1 MANNNSLNNTSY
13 GFTLPSLNLN
23 FTSTAQRI
31 TGDMSNATHANRL
44 SFQTNVV
51 NGATSPFIIPNG
63 SGTIGQIVVANAS
76 DPTNSAFGSLQV
88 DAASV
93 KLVSNVLGAG
103 VQLPI
108 EIRIGATA
116 AINIDNNLAVSI
128 LNTVAGNIALT
139 VNATATGGVEVQQ
152 NTAANAGMRIYTSL
166 GNINGPRF
174 EMLKSRSGGNV
185 VANDSIGNFIA
196 YGYQT
201 GYQNAAQIL
210 FKAESVAASRV
221 SGSIGFITTSLA
233 SISATRLN
241 ISADGAVTIP
251 ATVAGNVPLTITGT
265 TSGGLTINQT
275 PVATAL
281 TLNGTSTA
289 GTHAQQNNAYV
300 TSGLFSAFR
309 ALNVDG
315 TAGGS
320 CQIEVSVFNQ
330 LAATGGDATLLFGNY
345 GGTNIKIGN
354 DVSVNQFS
362 MSTGNLGDANT
373 FLTYDVATTQI
384 NLPRQC
390 AFLAYLG
397 ADVLNVTG
405 NGAIFTLGTTT
416 LLTEVYDQSNNFNT
430 NGTFTAPKSG
440 RYHFD
445 SAIRVFG
452 TGGLATG
459 YQIRFS
465 TTSGLIIGG
474 QGVPSL
480 GSGFFTATCS
490 AYINM
495 VAGDTCV
502 LQIQLTGM
510 AGDTADIN
518 GASSVTYF
526 GGTLVC

>member
-44 SFQTNVV
+44 SFQTNVI

-76 DPTNSAFGSLQV
+76 DPTNSAFGSLQA
-88 DAASV
+88 DSTSV
-93 KLVSNVLGAG
+93 KLVSNVLGGG

-108 EIRIGATA
+108 EIRIGGTA
-116 AINIDNNLAVSI
+116 AIDISTARAVSI
-128 LNTVAGNIALT
+128 
-139 VNATATGGVEVQQ
+139 
-152 NTAANAGMRIYTSL
+152 AN
-166 GNINGPRF
+166 
-174 EMLKSRSGGNV
+174 
-185 VANDSIGNFIA
+185 
-196 YGYQT
+196 
-201 GYQNAAQIL
+201 
-210 FKAESVAASRV
+210 
-221 SGSIGFITTSLA
+221 
-233 SISATRLN
+233 
-241 ISADGAVTIP
+241 
-251 ATVAGNVPLTITGT
+251 TVAGNVPLTITGT
-265 TSGGLTINQT
+265 TSGGITINQT

-281 TLNGTSTA
+281 TLNGTNTA
-289 GTHAQQNNAYV
+289 GTYAQQTLATVAGGIFNAN
-300 TSGLFSAFR
+300 R
-309 ALNVDG
+309 CLNLSN
-315 TAGGS
+315 TAGSG
-320 CQIEVSVFNQ
+320 CQIECSVTGQ
-330 LAATGGDATLLFGNY
+330 VAATGGDASLGFVNY
-345 GGTNIKIGN
+345 GVQGVTIGL
-354 DVSVNQFS
+354 DTSVNQFS
-362 MSTGNLGDANT
+362 MTTGNLGDGNT
-373 FLTYDVATTQI
+373 FFSYDIATTQI
-384 NLPRQC
+384 NKPRQC

-397 ADVLNVTG
+397 SNVLNVTG
-405 NGAIFTLGTTT
+405 NGAVFTLGTGT

-440 RYHFD
+440 RYHFAA
-445 SAIRVFG
+445 AIRVFG

-459 YQIRFS
+459 YQIRFN
-465 TTSGLIIGG
+465 TTGGLIVGG

-495 VAGDTCV
+495 TTGDTCT

-518 GASSVTYF
+518 GDISVTYF